1 MNIRKCR
8 FRNVVDW
15 FYNTFYLLGS
25 APKAWFGMTLLC
37 FALGGI
43 GYFAWALPTVMIA
56 DLFEAERTSRYVL
69 SSTEIKIY
77 KVAYVIGWYLAVTL
91 LIFLQAGMTY
101 AAYHLHENGEIKIS
115 HLFTGFVQRTWSL
128 AFVALLL
135 YGLLFSMVWYIQPF
149 TTKFTMMMSGG
160 FVMSVLWGG
169 SSAILVYLIIGLLT
183 ILLMCLLS
191 SLVICVFWFTPILL
205 MLEKINVWRALLV
218 SFKMFMKNGLIII
231 LFISVGLYTSVLI
244 VFMIIL
250 PLWSILGYCIYYDI
264 IHSEP
269 EMLESNEP
277 VFLD

>member
-1 MNIRKCR
+1 
-8 FRNVVDW
+8 
-15 FYNTFYLLGS
+15 
-25 APKAWFGMTLLC
+25 
-37 FALGGI
+37 
-43 GYFAWALPTVMIA
+43 
-56 DLFEAERTSRYVL
+56 
-69 SSTEIKIY
+69 
-77 KVAYVIGWYLAVTL
+77 
-91 LIFLQAGMTY
+91 
-101 AAYHLHENGEIKIS
+101 
-115 HLFTGFVQRTWSL
+115 
-128 AFVALLL
+128 
-135 YGLLFSMVWYIQPF
+135 
-149 TTKFTMMMSGG
+149 
-160 FVMSVLWGG
+160 
-169 SSAILVYLIIGLLT
+169 
-183 ILLMCLLS
+183 MCLLS